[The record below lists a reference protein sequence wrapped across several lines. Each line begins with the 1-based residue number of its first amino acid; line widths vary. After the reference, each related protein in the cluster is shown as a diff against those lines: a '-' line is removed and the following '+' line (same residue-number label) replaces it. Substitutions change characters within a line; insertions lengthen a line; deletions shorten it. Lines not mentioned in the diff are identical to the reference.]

1 MTPDKITTLLGLEP
15 HPTEGGYFRRTYE
28 SDLRCNT
35 ENGSRMLLT
44 SIYYM
49 LTQDNPG
56 GFLHRNKSDIL
67 HYHHL
72 GAAIKYTI
80 VSPDG
85 VLSEKILGPNIA
97 HGESLQ
103 LLVPGGWWKASQI
116 CEGDYAL
123 ISEAVSPGFEYAD
136 NEIATEKLVQQ
147 LFPDIKPQLSEFIKP
162 ERQEQWSKYI

>member
-1 MTPDKITTLLGLEP
+1 MTPNEIITLLGLEP

-28 SDLRCNT
+28 SARSCNT
-35 ENGSRMLLT
+35 ENGSKMILT

-56 GFLHRNKSDIL
+56 GLLHRNKSDIL

-72 GAAIKYTI
+72 GASIKYTI

-85 VLSEKILGPNIA
+85 VLSERLLGPDLAN
-97 HGESLQ
+97 GENLQ
-103 LLVPGGWWKASQI
+103 LLVPGGWWKASRI
-116 CEGDYAL
+116 CDGDYAL

-136 NEIATEKLVQQ
+136 NEIATEEQIQ
-147 LFPDIKPQLSEFIKP
+147 RFFPEIKSMLDIFIK
-162 ERQEQWSKYI
+162 KD

>member
-1 MTPDKITTLLGLEP
+1 MNKDEIISLLGLEP

-28 SDLRCNT
+28 STLRCDT

-49 LTQDNPG
+49 LTKESPVG
-56 GFLHRNKSDIL
+56 CLCRNKSDII
-67 HYHHL
+67 HYHQL
-72 GAAIKYTI
+72 GASITYTI

-85 VLSEKILGPNIA
+85 GLSEQVLGPNISN
-97 HGESLQ
+97 GETLQ

-116 CEGDYAL
+116 GDGEFAL

-136 NEIATEKLVQQ
+136 NEIATEDVIQQ
-147 LFPDIKPQLSEFIKP
+147 LFPEITPRLTKLIKQN
-162 ERQEQWSKYI
+162 

>member
-1 MTPDKITTLLGLEP
+1 MIAMTPDDIITLLGLEP

-28 SDLRCNT
+28 SDLRCDT
-35 ENGSRMLLT
+35 ENGSRKTLT

-49 LTQDNPG
+49 LTKDSPG

-72 GAAIKYTI
+72 GASIKYTI

-85 VLSEKILGPNIA
+85 VLSEKTLGSNIA
-97 HGESLQ
+97 HGETLQ
-103 LLVPGGWWKASQI
+103 LLVPGGWWKASRI
-116 CEGDYAL
+116 CAGEYGL

-136 NEIATEKLVQQ
+136 NEIATEELMQQ
-147 LFPDIKPQLSEFIKP
+147 LFPNIKPQLDEFIKP
-162 ERQEQWSKYI
+162 ERQE

>member
-1 MTPDKITTLLGLEP
+1 MTPDDIITLLNLEP
-15 HPTEGGYFRRTYE
+15 HPTEGGYFRRTYQ
-28 SDLRCNT
+28 SDLSCNT

-49 LTQDNPG
+49 LTKESPG

-72 GAAIKYTI
+72 GASIKYTL

-85 VLSEKILGPNIA
+85 VLSEKILGSNIVN
-97 HGESLQ
+97 GEMLQ
-103 LLVPGGWWKASQI
+103 LLVPSGWWKASRL
-116 CEGDYAL
+116 CAGEVDYGL

-136 NEIATEKLVQQ
+136 NEIATEEQVLQ
-147 LFPDIKPQLSEFIKP
+147 LFPNIRSQLDQFIKP
-162 ERQEQWSKYI
+162 EK

>member
-1 MTPDKITTLLGLEP
+1 MTSNEIITHLSLEP

-28 SDLRCNT
+28 ADLRCDT

-49 LTQDNPG
+49 LIQDSPG

-85 VLSEKILGPNIA
+85 VLSEKN
-97 HGESLQ
+97 SRTQ
-103 LLVPGGWWKASQI
+103 YRS
-116 CEGDYAL
+116 
-123 ISEAVSPGFEYAD
+123 
-136 NEIATEKLVQQ
+136 
-147 LFPDIKPQLSEFIKP
+147 
-162 ERQEQWSKYI
+162 R

>member
-1 MTPDKITTLLGLEP
+1 MIAMTPNEIITLLGLEP

-28 SDLRCNT
+28 SSRSCNT

-72 GAAIKYTI
+72 GASIKYTI

-85 VLSEKILGPNIA
+85 VLSERILGPDLANR
-97 HGESLQ
+97 ETLQ
-103 LLVPGGWWKASQI
+103 LLVPGGWWKASRI
-116 CEGDYAL
+116 CDGEYAL

-136 NEIATEKLVQQ
+136 NEIATEQQIQQ
-147 LFPDIKPQLSEFIKP
+147 LFPNLKTELDSYIKS
-162 ERQEQWSKYI
+162 S